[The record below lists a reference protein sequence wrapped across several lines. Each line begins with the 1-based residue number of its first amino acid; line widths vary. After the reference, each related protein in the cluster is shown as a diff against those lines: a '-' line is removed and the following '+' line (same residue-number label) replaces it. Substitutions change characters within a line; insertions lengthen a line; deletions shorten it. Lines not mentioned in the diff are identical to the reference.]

1 MMTRLDEINRRIAEI
16 EALDSGTS
24 TSTGRTPDMA
34 SDAIKRTVNAMVVI
48 DREICLSCGLC
59 VDLCPE
65 EAISMND
72 TVTVDPDKCTGCGTC
87 VEECPNEAISMVYV
101 TPKSAAP

>member
-1 MMTRLDEINRRIAEI
+1 VSIFI
-16 EALDSGTS
+16 
-24 TSTGRTPDMA
+24 
-34 SDAIKRTVNAMVVI
+34 VVLRSR

-59 VDLCPE
+59 VNHCPE